1 VVVGR
6 GPAGSSYMG
15 IRPCNTGGTTY
26 LNAANADVLSR
37 REVANLTGH
46 EYQPPGIMSW

>member
-1 VVVGR
+1 MPSSGGR
-6 GPAGSSYMG
+6 D
-15 IRPCNTGGTTY
+15 R
-26 LNAANADVLSR
+26 NAANADVLSR